1 MSSVRPCVSW
11 RRVPAFDIQAG
22 PDFTVLLHRLHSDSE
37 LACLFENFAP
47 NINKWQVDHDDDEAA
62 SVCTLNFF
70 SSYSY
75 HRGWPGQRDRAR
87 DKDRWLQRG
96 CPCRMERRP
105 SHSEGITPEHSI
117 VINCSYLMALIRGYF
132 PWGLSYNWNECN
144 QIIRPRTIQ
153 FDLIRRFVA
162 AEKFTLTWW
171 RHRANICA
179 RCLGFGYTVTI
190 ITRFGSI
197 SNQV

>member
-1 MSSVRPCVSW
+1 MSSVRPSLCELEAGSGIWYSSW
-11 RRVPAFDIQAG
+11 TGFHRPTASTSLGFGVG
-22 PDFTVLLHRLHSDSE
+22 VLV
-37 LACLFENFAP
+37 CLFENSAP

-62 SVCTLNFF
+62 SVCTLHFF

-87 DKDRWLQRG
+87 DKDRWLYRG
-96 CPCRMERRP
+96 CPCRMERRL

-179 RCLGFGYTVTI
+179 RCLGFSHNNYTVRI
-190 ITRFGSI
+190 H
-197 SNQV
+197 Q